1 MKNYA
6 DLVNLDQTT
15 NPESGFITFH
25 TQTREDC
32 IDRGIACVKYYA
44 VDPNAVYE
52 MFCEYERNTL
62 TDEVCL
68 KQPISQRV
76 IGAHDESYDYNF
88 LLCRFFGFAKINP
101 RVSHNIY
108 GEYVYRFQ
116 LDDQQHAIQFEYD
129 IVYNNKSINKDEF
142 RKQLKSVCTE
152 NGVEDDNPIK
162 LEIEQWIEQ
171 SDMEQTMNWSQVKNS
186 VDDFKL
192 LKEKMSEPIMFE
204 ALYSTKLPATN
215 KTQKINDNPYGWKD
229 WNKVRNQLTAKD
241 ELYKFVFGDTS
252 EPFVTRWFTD
262 EVKNNKFFSN
272 DKQTYSKKQHFATN
286 GQVQKNRDNGEVAS
300 MWFKMLFSFIDDDG
314 NIDLKDPNMSIK
326 TFNIVNDT
334 SMYVE
339 LESIQNKWNKLSDN
353 LKENKESIL
362 KLRKYFFEF
371 FESTIGSVKNSKSPV
386 AKYNKYL
393 KTRGEQF
400 KFSPK
405 NVLNIIDLKLTKL
418 ENVIWIFKSCV
429 VLSEKHSKTTI
440 GQITKSYLNQLE
452 KLTTSGVIYTESKKI
467 DDDSSEYN
475 LFTQSTDSKGR
486 LPYLM
491 TTHTK
496 MRTRISKDISNDKL
510 DTDMQLRNAH
520 REIFSVAKENVGIQ
534 YDKDLYYFDPKS
546 SGDLYDANTDLGH
559 DLLKKNGRVAKVDTT
574 FVQNRS
580 ENRKWNNGNFPAP
593 ADYYQGVLDTY
604 KNMLENSTLDMKQE
618 LHIKGCYM
626 ILNEVVEMYKDGRAT
641 KIGKQFNK

>member
-1 MKNYA
+1 
-6 DLVNLDQTT
+6 
-15 NPESGFITFH
+15 
-25 TQTREDC
+25 
-32 IDRGIACVKYYA
+32 
-44 VDPNAVYE
+44 
-52 MFCEYERNTL
+52 
-62 TDEVCL
+62 
-68 KQPISQRV
+68 
-76 IGAHDESYDYNF
+76 
-88 LLCRFFGFAKINP
+88 
-101 RVSHNIY
+101 
-108 GEYVYRFQ
+108 
-116 LDDQQHAIQFEYD
+116 
-129 IVYNNKSINKDEF
+129 
-142 RKQLKSVCTE
+142 
-152 NGVEDDNPIK
+152 
-162 LEIEQWIEQ
+162 
-171 SDMEQTMNWSQVKNS
+171 MNWSQVKNS

-204 ALYSTKLPATN
+204 ALYSTKLPAKN
-215 KTQKINDNPYGWKD
+215 KTKKINDNPYGWKD

-326 TFNIVNDT
+326 TFNIVNET

-353 LKENKESIL
+353 LMENKESIL

-400 KFSPK
+400 TFSPK

-440 GQITKSYLNQLE
+440 GQITKSYLNQL
-452 KLTTSGVIYTESKKI
+452 
-467 DDDSSEYN
+467 
-475 LFTQSTDSKGR
+475 
-486 LPYLM
+486 
-491 TTHTK
+491 
-496 MRTRISKDISNDKL
+496 
-510 DTDMQLRNAH
+510 
-520 REIFSVAKENVGIQ
+520 
-534 YDKDLYYFDPKS
+534 
-546 SGDLYDANTDLGH
+546 
-559 DLLKKNGRVAKVDTT
+559 
-574 FVQNRS
+574 
-580 ENRKWNNGNFPAP
+580 
-593 ADYYQGVLDTY
+593 
-604 KNMLENSTLDMKQE
+604 
-618 LHIKGCYM
+618 
-626 ILNEVVEMYKDGRAT
+626 
-641 KIGKQFNK
+641 